1 MPVLE
6 IQLLEDSLFG
16 EETLGNFAV
25 PIDELFASEKKK
37 YDKYRLKGNNT
48 NKFKS

>member
-6 IQLLEDSLFG
+6 NQMLEDGLFG

-25 PIDELFASEKKK
+25 PIDELFAAEKKK
-37 YDKYRLKGNNT
+37 YDK
-48 NKFKS
+48 